1 MKRRPD
7 GRWQKVVTIDGK
19 RKTFYSR
26 ADTEKKAEK
35 DIQNQMLSY
44 NQKENRGKKLLS
56 VSEEWYNLHTK
67 HLEYSTTCRYNRYME
82 QLNDYFPNEYIKNIT
97 TNDIEKILIDFVE
110 KDYSTKTIKDFLSV
124 TKMIFKYAH
133 KKKYIPEDVT
143 FYITP
148 PIGKP
153 AVTREPLD
161 ESETLTIQK
170 TLNCTFG
177 LLAFFYMCTGLRKSE
192 ALALQ
197 WKDIDFDNKLIKV
210 YKKLYYVSN
219 TPYIKEVTKTKAG
232 TRNVILLD
240 VLAEQLLPLKAKP
253 DDYVF
258 NKDGKL
264 LDKSYYTRQW
274 EKFKNESNI
283 NTTAHPLRHTYSTIV
298 YEAGVAEKDAQML
311 MGHSSIVVTHNIYT
325 HIRAKR
331 MQDTAE
337 KLNSYIKKTFDGS
350 HEENN

>member
-1 MKRRPD
+1 MKQRPD
-7 GRWQKVVTIDGK
+7 GRWRKDVTIDGK

-35 DIQNQMLSY
+35 DIQNQMLLY
-44 NQKENRGKKLLS
+44 NANEERGKKLLE

-67 HLEYSTTCRYNRYME
+67 HLEYSTACRYNRYVE
-82 QLNDYFPNEYIKNIT
+82 QLNEYFPNEYIKNIT

-148 PIGKP
+148 SEGKP
-153 AVTREPLD
+153 AVQRKPLD
-161 ESETLTIQK
+161 ESDSINLSK
-170 TLNCTFG
+170 ALDCTFG

-197 WKDIDFDNKLIKV
+197 WKDIDFENKIIKV
-210 YKKLYYVSN
+210 YKKVYYVSN
-219 TPYIKEVTKTKAG
+219 TPYVKECTKTKAG

-274 EKFKNESNI
+274 DKFKQESKI
-283 NTTAHPLRHTYSTIV
+283 DITAHPLRHTYSTMV
-298 YEAGVAEKDAQML
+298 FEAGVSEKDAQSL

-337 KLNSYIKKTFDGS
+337 KLNSYMNKSLSLDS
-350 HEENN
+350 DA